1 MNFLTQVP
9 WVKPVAS
16 FFGVIIAMILIGLS
30 FNALSK
36 RRGEKRKAVIADFE
50 FPAGVAQRVKG
61 RYPHLNDVEIELA
74 LQQLRLYF
82 LLCLTL
88 DSNELAL
95 PSRVVDVC
103 WHSFILETKS
113 YQRFCTRAFG
123 RFLHHTPY
131 ISNADSRT
139 DALVDETDS
148 VKISLKDGA
157 RVYQAALSMVDIV
170 SSSINPVSSSVQV
183 PMLFA
188 IDQLLKIPDGYIY
201 SDEVLHLLAIFDWQ
215 KSQLSE
221 SGSQSPSDS
230 NNASLDCGDGSGS
243 CGSCGGGH

>member
-1 MNFLTQVP
+1 
-9 WVKPVAS
+9 
-16 FFGVIIAMILIGLS
+16 VI
-30 FNALSK
+30 
-36 RRGEKRKAVIADFE
+36 EDFE
-50 FPAGVAQRVKG
+50 FPAGVAQRVKV
-61 RYPHLNDVEIELA
+61 RYPHLNDVEIELT

-82 LLCLTL
+82 MLCLTL

-103 WHSFILETKS
+103 WHAFILETRS

-131 ISNADSRT
+131 KSNADSRT
-139 DALVDETDS
+139 NFQDVQDDETES

-170 SSSINPVSSSVQV
+170 SSSSNPVSSYVQV
-183 PMLFA
+183 PMLFF
-188 IDQLLKIPDGYIY
+188 IDQLLKIPDGYVY
-201 SDEVLHLLAIFDWQ
+201 SNDVLRLLAIFDWQ
-215 KSQLSE
+215 KSRLSD
-221 SGSQSPSDS
+221 SGSQSPGDS
-230 NNASLDCGDGSGS
+230 SNASLDCGDGSGS

>member
-16 FFGVIIAMILIGLS
+16 FFGVIMAMILLGLS
-30 FNALSK
+30 LNAWSK
-36 RRGEKRKAVIADFE
+36 RRTEQRKAVIEGLE
-50 FPAGVAQRVKG
+50 FPAGVAERVKD
-61 RYPHLNDVEIELA
+61 RYPHLTDFEIGLA

-82 LLCLTL
+82 LLCLAL

-103 WHSFILETKS
+103 WHSFILETRS

-131 ISNADSRT
+131 KLNADSNSN
-139 DALVDETDS
+139 ALADGTAS
-148 VKISLKDGA
+148 LKISLKDGA
-157 RVYQAALSMVDIV
+157 RVYQAALSRVDIV
-170 SSSINPVSSSVQV
+170 SSSSHPVLTSVQV

-188 IDQLLKIPDGYIY
+188 IDQLLKIPDGYLY
-201 SDEVLHLLAIFDWQ
+201 SDDVLRLLAIFDWQ
-215 KSQLSE
+215 RSRLSD
-221 SGSQSPSDS
+221 SGSQSPGDS

>member
-9 WVKPVAS
+9 WVKPVAT
-16 FFGVIIAMILIGLS
+16 FFGVIITMILIGLS

-36 RRGEKRKAVIADFE
+36 RRTEKQKAVIQDFE

-61 RYPHLNDVEIELA
+61 RYAHLTDVEIGLA

-103 WHSFILETKS
+103 WHAFILETRS

-131 ISNADSRT
+131 KSNADSST
-139 DALVDETDS
+139 NALVDGTES
-148 VKISLKDGA
+148 LKISVKDGA

-170 SSSINPVSSSVQV
+170 SSSSNTVSSSVHV

-188 IDQLLKIPDGYIY
+188 IDLLLKIPDGYVY

-215 KSQLSE
+215 KSRLSE
-221 SGSQSPSDS
+221 SGSQSPSDGS
-230 NNASLDCGDGSGS
+230 NASLDCGDGSGS
-243 CGSCGGGH
+243 CGSCAGGH